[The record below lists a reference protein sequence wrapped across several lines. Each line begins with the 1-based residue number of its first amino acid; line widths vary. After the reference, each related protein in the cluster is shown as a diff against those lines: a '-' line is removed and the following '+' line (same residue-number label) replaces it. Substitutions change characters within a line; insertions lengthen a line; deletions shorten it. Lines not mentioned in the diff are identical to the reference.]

1 MPLLRELRP
10 AGGVVVLRAAE
21 LEQPAG
27 VSESKQHVLW
37 YLLSWLQLRNPVEV
51 EIMNNAQL
59 MLFIE
64 AASTNQV
71 TFSVEATETPFFP
84 PRDAI
89 EAQSGNIY
97 PKGGEKK
104 PVRKEITNPMSGD
117 RVSSF
122 RFRSDAKRGNLNKA

>member
-1 MPLLRELRP
+1 MLDSKGGRNREHLPATSLFAPLT
-10 AGGVVVLRAAE
+10 G
-21 LEQPAG
+21 
-27 VSESKQHVLW
+27 
-37 YLLSWLQLRNPVEV
+37 LQLRNPVEV

-59 MLFIE
+59 MLLIE
-64 AASTNQV
+64 TASTNQV

-89 EAQSGNIY
+89 EVQSGNIY

-117 RVSSF
+117 RVSIKNSF
-122 RFRSDAKRGNLNKA
+122 ALLAASTAASVKHQ